1 MITLV
6 SVRFSSQDRTRR
18 PNTLIQ
24 ALPAHQLSTVRLK
37 ATSCLIWRYVPIN
50 NSWIS
55 APLCYAVP
63 YPLPPQMVILL
74 YVYLST
80 RHLGVCWKNI
90 KNPRPEKNFVG
101 STWNS
106 KLGMTWIIFFS
117 MFFERKQKGFFLWII
132 SWARL
137 IESPCYF
144 DSSRS
149 FRFEKALVIIRYEN
163 SFVIFDIYTPF
174 LKSIFFSF
182 GLCKKKENHVR
193 KKNRPML

>member
-55 APLCYAVP
+55 APLCYAMP
-63 YPLPPQMVILL
+63 YPLPPQMVIFL
-74 YVYLST
+74 YVYQTLSST

-90 KNPRPEKNFVG
+90 KNPRPEKNFVS
-101 STWNS
+101 STWHS
-106 KLGMTWIIFFS
+106 KLGMTWIIFFL
-117 MFFERKQKGFFLWII
+117 MVFERNKKDFF
-132 SWARL
+132 
-137 IESPCYF
+137 
-144 DSSRS
+144 
-149 FRFEKALVIIRYEN
+149 VN
-163 SFVIFDIYTPF
+163 HF
-174 LKSIFFSF
+174 LGEVGGKP
-182 GLCKKKENHVR
+182 LLLR
-193 KKNRPML
+193 QQ